1 MPERQSTQ
9 AEVPEQA
16 SVVRAQAAA
25 RTGDAAGT
33 KLGMFVG
40 GLIVA
45 LVVGF
50 TLGKVLGP
58 AESPTQGAT
67 TGAPAASSGMGGAH
81 VHAPG
86 ASAGSEVGGLAV
98 SSGGY
103 TLAPAA
109 TVFAAP
115 GPQQLEFVV
124 NGADGKPVTDFAVVH
139 DKPLHLVVV
148 RRDMTGYQHLHP
160 TMAADG
166 TWTVQADL
174 ATPGPW
180 RAYADFTAVSAGGTQ
195 TAIALGTD
203 LTVAG
208 DYRPQPLPAAARE
221 AAADGL
227 TAGYEGTPVIG
238 ASQPMLFTVKQGGA
252 TAKLEPYLGSFGHLV
267 VLRELDLAYVH
278 VHPEPA
284 LVNGGVK
291 FWLAAPSP
299 GRYRMFFDYSVGG
312 KVRTAQYTLE
322 VK

>member
-1 MPERQSTQ
+1 MPEPQATQ
-9 AEVPEQA
+9 AEVPAQA
-16 SVVRAQAAA
+16 GVVRAQSAA

-67 TGAPAASSGMGGAH
+67 TGAPAASPGMGGAH
-81 VHAPG
+81 AHAPG

-115 GPQQLEFVV
+115 GPQQLKFVV
-124 NGADGKPVTDFAVVH
+124 NGADGKAVTDFAVVH

-221 AAADGL
+221 VSADGL

-252 TAKLEPYLGSFGHLV
+252 TAALEPYLGSFGHLV